1 MIINLNVETD
11 KDLIKLILQH
21 LEDKIETTSCIE
33 QPKPRRGRPRLYPA
47 KDPNEP
53 KKPRGRPRKID
64 AI

>member
-21 LEDKIETTSCIE
+21 LDNKIETTSCIE
-33 QPKPRRGRPRLYPA
+33 PKRGRGRPRLTPA
-47 KDPNEP
+47 KDQNEP